1 MYMEENIMEYK
12 IIDGSELRNM
22 LKEVV
27 KEVIEEE
34 MVKIRLMLVPYV
46 SDEEQKEIKEMYKE
60 PSKEIARSLNF
71 NVEA

>member
-1 MYMEENIMEYK
+1 
-12 IIDGSELRNM
+12 M

-27 KEVIEEE
+27 KEE
-34 MVKIRLMLVPYV
+34 MIKIRLMLVPYV